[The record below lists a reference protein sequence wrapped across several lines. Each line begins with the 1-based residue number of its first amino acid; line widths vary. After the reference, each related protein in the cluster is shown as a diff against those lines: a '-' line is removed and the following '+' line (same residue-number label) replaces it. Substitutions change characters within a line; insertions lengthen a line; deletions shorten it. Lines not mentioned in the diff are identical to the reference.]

1 MNTQSYWLPSP
12 IRSFDELQTDLTV
25 DALIVGG
32 GITGL
37 STAHLLAAAGLRVAL
52 VERGTLASG
61 DTGHTTAHLTYMT
74 DTRLSDLV
82 RRAGKKAARIAW
94 QAGDA
99 SMEFIR
105 QTVDSLGLDCGFSI
119 VPGYLA
125 TDAAGKVE
133 EESRRLKEEEKLARE
148 MGFDVAYVERD
159 PVNGLPA
166 LLFPEQMK
174 FHPRKYL
181 AGLLAEA
188 LRNGA
193 MVYEHTEVSEFGDG
207 HVIANGRKISYGH
220 VVIATHVPLQGES
233 GTFGAALFQ
242 TKLSLYSTYAVS
254 ATLPPGEREEMIWSD
269 TAEPFHY
276 LRIDRHEG
284 HDLAIIGGEDYKTGQ
299 RSDTPECFRRLD
311 EKIATLHPG
320 AKVNHRWS
328 GQVVE
333 TGDGLPYIGQSG
345 ERQFIAS
352 GFSGNGMTFGTVA
365 ALMAR
370 DAILGVANPW
380 TETFDPSR
388 KSLRTLPTYVAENVD
403 FPAHF
408 VADRFG
414 IPDESLSTIAPSQG
428 KVIEYEDEP
437 VAAYRD
443 DEGRVHLHTAI
454 CPHLGCIVA
463 WNEAERTWDCPCHGS
478 RFQATGEVF
487 AGPAEEGLAAVSPKI
502 VQHG

>member
-37 STAHLLAAAGLRVAL
+37 STAHLLAAAGLRVAR
-52 VERGTLASG
+52 VERG
-61 DTGHTTAHLTYMT
+61 LTYMT

-99 SMEFIR
+99 SMEFLR

-166 LLFPEQMK
+166 LHFPEQMK

-284 HDLAIIGGEDYKTGQ
+284 HDLAIIGGRGLQD
-299 RSDTPECFRRLD
+299 RSAIR
-311 EKIATLHPG
+311 HPG
-320 AKVNHRWS
+320 MLPSPRRKNRHPASRREGEPPLVGPGRRDGRRTALHRPIGRAAIHRQRILRQWHDLRHRR
-328 GQVVE
+328 GL
-333 TGDGLPYIGQSG
+333 DG
-345 ERQFIAS
+345 A
-352 GFSGNGMTFGTVA
+352 
-365 ALMAR
+365 
-370 DAILGVANPW
+370 
-380 TETFDPSR
+380 
-388 KSLRTLPTYVAENVD
+388 
-403 FPAHF
+403 
-408 VADRFG
+408 
-414 IPDESLSTIAPSQG
+414 
-428 KVIEYEDEP
+428 
-437 VAAYRD
+437 
-443 DEGRVHLHTAI
+443 
-454 CPHLGCIVA
+454 
-463 WNEAERTWDCPCHGS
+463 
-478 RFQATGEVF
+478 
-487 AGPAEEGLAAVSPKI
+487 
-502 VQHG
+502 